1 MAGEQGSALM
11 STVTVT
17 DESFERDV
25 LQADKPVLVD
35 FWAEWCGPCRRLAP
49 TIEAVAEEYA
59 ARVRVVKLNVDA
71 GPATAKRYGIQGIP
85 TLILIRAG
93 AEKERI
99 VGAASKE
106 AIAAMID
113 RHLGVVPDL
122 ADRKVG

>member
-1 MAGEQGSALM
+1 M
-11 STVTVT
+11 SQNVIEASDGNF
-17 DESFERDV
+17 DEVV
-25 LQADKPVLVD
+25 LQSAAPVLVD

-85 TLILIRAG
+85 TLILFRDG

>member
-1 MAGEQGSALM
+1 MSKNIIEATDGNFEQVALR
-11 STVTVT
+11 S
-17 DESFERDV
+17 DG
-25 LQADKPVLVD
+25 PVLVD

-59 ARVRVVKLNVDA
+59 AKARVVKLNVDA

-85 TLILIRAG
+85 TLILFKDG

-113 RHLGVVPDL
+113 RHTRDFAV
-122 ADRKVG
+122 RKVG